1 MKIKKKQ
8 IRPALDALRSIK
20 LQKVKDTKMRK
31 AIVGTYV
38 DLTAAW
44 HEFESKRKAI
54 EEAQL
59 DAYSDEREEVGR
71 LQQELQVETDRFR
84 RKDLLSEIN
93 GHKELFAAVRDYNRD
108 IDTLGNEEVEI
119 SGISKEKFLAAIE
132 DQEYDLGI
140 LEAIHPLYIVKA

>member
-38 DLTAAW
+38 ELTAAW
-44 HEFESKRKAI
+44 NEFEATRKAI

-59 DAYSDEREEVGR
+59 DSYSAEREDIGR
-71 LQQELQVETDRFR
+71 LQQELQVETDRSR
-84 RKDLLSEIN
+84 RKEIVYEIN
-93 GHKELFAAVRDYNRD
+93 EHKELFAAINDYNSD
-108 IDTLGNEEVEI
+108 IKTLGIEEIEV
-119 SGISKEKFLAAIE
+119 SGFSKDKFLAAIE
-132 DQEYDLGI
+132 DQDYDLGI
-140 LEAIHPLYIVKA
+140 LEAVYPLFEIKK